1 MRSRYTAFA
10 EGRVDYL
17 LKTLHPSKRRP
28 EDFASLSGGTSK
40 VRWTGLRVLETS
52 AGLEGDDT
60 GVVEFVAFYE
70 ESGRAGE
77 LHERSRF
84 CRQDG
89 AWFYLDGE
97 TPGRVRKP
105 GRRDRCWCGSG
116 KLYRKCHG

>member
-1 MRSRYTAFA
+1 MRSRYSAFT

-17 LKTLHPSKRRP
+17 IKTLHPEKRRP
-28 EDFASLSGGTSK
+28 SDFASLSESASE
-40 VRWTGLRVLETS
+40 VRWTGLRVLEVS
-52 AGLEGDDT
+52 AGSKGDEN
-60 GVVEFVAFYE
+60 GQVEFVAFFE
-70 ESGRAGE
+70 RAGRRGE

-97 TPGRVRKP
+97 TPRRHRRP